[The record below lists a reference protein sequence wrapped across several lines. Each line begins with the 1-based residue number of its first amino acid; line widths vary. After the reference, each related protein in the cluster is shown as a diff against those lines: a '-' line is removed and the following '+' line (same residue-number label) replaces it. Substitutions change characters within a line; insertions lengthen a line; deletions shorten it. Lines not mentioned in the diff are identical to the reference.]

1 MALHRNQGKYDKNG
15 DGRLSAGEW
24 RNWYFRTYGHD
35 IEIAERRALADAETE
50 WESWLNRAV
59 RVTQNAAE
67 KFVDSAC
74 AILPKTQNRPKE
86 LAWKALLYHVSSAL
100 IKSGLWNETRTSA
113 TGIFVSDRTFYPYRS
128 VATYLVRISGINSK
142 EDLKYAVK
150 TRKPM
155 YTEEGALTDS
165 ACGEFWTQ
173 IIAQLPPSSSDDPYC
188 CDDDD
193 VRLNLDFDKRTS
205 ITDSAEDLLS
215 NLLLLVHFF
224 EDPKLR
230 ALAGKQNED
239 PLLQCFTKHWREAKG
254 IEYNPLKFL
263 DSAVARIVEQFPELK
278 DEYKIEDL
286 FNMYASALLKG
297 IYTADPQRAIAMWRS
312 LPEKQEPLQD
322 DFLSEDFFYI
332 LDFLWYYKEFD
343 EDAITPLL
351 NAIQQD
357 DMLAEMVFRSR
368 YVCTLHLY
376 LIQAA
381 LEQGKTNLA
390 EHLYALLQSNPLPRE
405 EWHEDSDEFDSLM
418 EEYADTEDDELDSL
432 TEECVTPKDN
442 TPIYHY
448 CSVQVG
454 NSRPYAYLTAGLP
467 VKKGDRVRVPYGKKN
482 EPKEGVVRSV
492 DDYTCDNAPWPPDKT
507 KRVLEILPKP
517 QEPLKKEPAV
527 PKPQQVEKEPV
538 KPETPPVTEEKNPTS
553 GSDTAPTEEAPQG
566 TAPPKKRK
574 IVPILVAVV
583 LVLVVVG
590 VLVNSHNRRVAWEQQ
605 YQTAAALFAEGNYKK
620 AAELAESVPTH
631 IAEQPALLTV
641 AKAGVLLNANTE
653 ESLRDGLDLL
663 EYAWD
668 LGSYSEQGT
677 ALQAELTARLQETL
691 YEKAIS
697 LLHKGDAYAA
707 RDCLREL
714 GDYKDAA
721 TILAYT
727 HALIDSQSFNVI
739 LYRWALESLQAIPAD
754 YNGEFAEEIAALRDA
769 LPRKIAEQEQID
781 AECAASL
788 AQQQQQQKP
797 KPPQTFN
804 YGGGSTDT
812 GPGSGYSL
820 REDYS
825 DPEDLYED
833 GDYDDLDEAWDEWEE
848 GW

>member
-1 MALHRNQGKYDKNG
+1 MGRAFGGKNLTENAIEDALCSI
-15 DGRLSAGEW
+15 LPLASFFAGCTGEK
-24 RNWYFRTYGHD
+24 
-35 IEIAERRALADAETE
+35 ADARNNRFLGYFTE
-50 WESWLNRAV
+50 HWKRLRG
-59 RVTQNAAE
+59 E
-67 KFVDSAC
+67 KVD
-74 AILPKTQNRPKE
+74 
-86 LAWKALLYHVSSAL
+86 
-100 IKSGLWNETRTSA
+100 
-113 TGIFVSDRTFYPYRS
+113 
-128 VATYLVRISGINSK
+128 
-142 EDLKYAVK
+142 
-150 TRKPM
+150 PM
-155 YTEEGALTDS
+155 DYD
-165 ACGEFWTQ
+165 
-173 IIAQLPPSSSDDPYC
+173 
-188 CDDDD
+188 
-193 VRLNLDFDKRTS
+193 
-205 ITDSAEDLLS
+205 
-215 NLLLLVHFF
+215 
-224 EDPKLR
+224 
-230 ALAGKQNED
+230 
-239 PLLQCFTKHWREAKG
+239 
-254 IEYNPLKFL
+254 
-263 DSAVARIVEQFPELK
+263 DSAVARIVAQFPDLK
-278 DEYKIEDL
+278 DEYDSADL
-286 FNMYASALLKG
+286 FNMSGLELLEE
-297 IYTADPQRAIAMWRS
+297 IYHTDPQRAISMWRS
-312 LPEKQEPLQD
+312 LPQKQAPLQD
-322 DFLSEDFFYI
+322 DYLSEDFFYVVG
-332 LDFLWYYKEFD
+332 FLWKDEDCD
-343 EDAITPLL
+343 EDALTPLL
-351 NAIQQD
+351 DAVQQD
-357 DMLAEMVFRSR
+357 DTLAEMVFRSR
-368 YVCTLHLY
+368 YVCALHLY
-376 LIQAA
+376 LIQTAI
-381 LEQGKTNLA
+381 EQGKTELA

-405 EWHEDSDEFDSLM
+405 EWREDPDEFKYLM
-418 EEYADTEDDELDSL
+418 EKRADTED
-432 TEECVTPKDN
+432 N
-442 TPIYHY
+442 APIYHY

-454 NSRPYAYLTAGLP
+454 NNRPYAYLTAGLP

-605 YQTAAALFAEGNYKK
+605 YQTAAELFAEGSYKK
-620 AAELAESVPTH
+620 AVELVEDVPKS

-641 AKAGVLLNANTE
+641 SKAGVLLNANTE

-668 LGSYSEQGT
+668 LGSYSEQGA

-691 YEKAIS
+691 YEKAVS

-707 RDCLREL
+707 SDCLREL

-727 HALIDSQSFNVI
+727 HALIDSQSFNVT
-739 LYRWALESLQAIPAD
+739 LYRWALESLQAIPPD

-769 LPRKIAEQEQID
+769 LPGKIAEQEQID
-781 AECAASL
+781 AERAASL
-788 AQQQQQQKP
+788 AQQQQQKP
-797 KPPQTFN
+797 KPSQTFN

-812 GPGSGYSL
+812 GAGSGHSL
-820 REDYS
+820 REDYG

>member
-1 MALHRNQGKYDKNG
+1 MNCPTCGAPNVMLHKDIWECGWCGDSGFIPGYILEQRKAARERQNAWWKNAAGTTRNAALTFVDAVT
-15 DGRLSAGEW
+15 RLLPTYPESKAFAWRVVLCQVSAGL
-24 RNWYFRTYGHD
+24 
-35 IEIAERRALADAETE
+35 IE
-50 WESWLNRAV
+50 
-59 RVTQNAAE
+59 
-67 KFVDSAC
+67 
-74 AILPKTQNRPKE
+74 
-86 LAWKALLYHVSSAL
+86 
-100 IKSGLWNETRTSA
+100 SGLWNGTWDDEVDDSVIGRVFWPYRALANDLADFSGISNSA
-113 TGIFVSDRTFYPYRS
+113 TIEKAVRS
-128 VATYLVRISGINSK
+128 RQPLFQS
-142 EDLKYAVK
+142 
-150 TRKPM
+150 
-155 YTEEGALTDS
+155 EGQLTDK
-165 ACGEFWTQ
+165 ACGKFWELM
-173 IIAQLPPSSSDDPYC
+173 IGQLPPYSKEAPSMQDGHLYMGRAFGGKNLTENAIEDALCSILPLASFFAGCTGEKADARNNRFLGYFTSHWKRLRGEKVDPMDY
-188 CDDDD
+188 D
-193 VRLNLDFDKRTS
+193 
-205 ITDSAEDLLS
+205 
-215 NLLLLVHFF
+215 
-224 EDPKLR
+224 
-230 ALAGKQNED
+230 
-239 PLLQCFTKHWREAKG
+239 
-254 IEYNPLKFL
+254 
-263 DSAVARIVEQFPELK
+263 DSAVARIVAQFPELK
-278 DEYKIEDL
+278 DEYDSADL
-286 FNMYASALLKG
+286 FNMSGLELLEE
-297 IYTADPQRAIAMWRS
+297 IYHTDPQRAISMWRS
-312 LPEKQEPLQD
+312 LPQKQAPLQD
-322 DFLSEDFFYI
+322 DYLSEDFFYVI
-332 LDFLWYYKEFD
+332 GFLWKDEDCD
-343 EDAITPLL
+343 EDALTPLL
-351 NAIQQD
+351 DAVQQD
-357 DMLAEMVFRSR
+357 DTLAEMVFRSR
-368 YVCTLHLY
+368 YVCALHLY
-376 LIQAA
+376 LIQTAI
-381 LEQGKTNLA
+381 EQGKTELA

-405 EWHEDSDEFDSLM
+405 EWREDPDEFKYLM
-418 EEYADTEDDELDSL
+418 EKRADTED
-432 TEECVTPKDN
+432 N
-442 TPIYHY
+442 APIYHY

-454 NSRPYAYLTAGLP
+454 NNRPYAYLTAGLP

-605 YQTAAALFAEGNYKK
+605 YQTAAELFAEGSYKK
-620 AAELAESVPTH
+620 AVELVEDVPKS

-641 AKAGVLLNANTE
+641 SKAGVLLNANTE

-668 LGSYSEQGT
+668 LGSYSEQGA

-691 YEKAIS
+691 YEKAVS

-707 RDCLREL
+707 SDCLREL

-739 LYRWALESLQAIPAD
+739 LYRWALESLQAIPPD

-769 LPRKIAEQEQID
+769 LPGKIAEQEQID
-781 AECAASL
+781 AERAASL
-788 AQQQQQQKP
+788 AQQQQQKP
-797 KPPQTFN
+797 KPSQTFN

-812 GPGSGYSL
+812 GAGSGHSL
-820 REDYS
+820 REDYG